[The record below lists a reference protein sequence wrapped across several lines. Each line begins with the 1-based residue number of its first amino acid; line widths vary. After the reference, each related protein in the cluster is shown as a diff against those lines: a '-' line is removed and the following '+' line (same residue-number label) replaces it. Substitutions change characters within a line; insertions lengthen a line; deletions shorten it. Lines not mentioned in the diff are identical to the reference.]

1 METCVTNV
9 TTQHVKNRN
18 TEEPAACSIEEKL
31 LTRLYDTIIMLVSSV
46 CHVNVKKPKFV
57 VIQS

>member
-9 TTQHVKNRN
+9 TTRHVKNRN
-18 TEEPAACSIEEKL
+18 AEEPAACSIEEKL

-46 CHVNVKKPKFV
+46 CHVNVNKQ
-57 VIQS
+57 ILL